1 MAGPRLPFEIDDA
14 IDDSLVTAHAGV
26 PLLIEAFRVSGAA
39 AELDRVVAIKQRARG
54 LTASQM
60 AESLFALW
68 VVGGERCE
76 DLAMLR
82 EDRALEALLGHGFP
96 APQTARDFL
105 DAFDQPAL
113 PLWQGERSQIRGEG
127 ERLQGLAQV
136 NQRLI
141 AFLQERRP
149 QTVATIDLDATILES
164 RKRQAERTWDGR
176 TGYHPMI
183 AVWAEQDIILVDE
196 FRAGNVPAHGD
207 HLRVLQ
213 RAAAVAQA
221 AGAKRLL
228 VRSDSAAYEQD
239 TLRWLD
245 DKKHGYAISADMS
258 QGLTAAIAALP
269 ATAWQDAG
277 DEADAVRHWAEVAYV
292 PTDRRANRDS
302 PPPPRYLVLRITK
315 KQGALFADGS
325 STRHYAVV
333 TNLPDPADG
342 CGLDLIRWQRGKAGT
357 VEHAHHVLTNE
368 LAAEALPAA
377 NFAANAAWFRLNVL
391 LYNLL
396 SAFKRTALPEDLHN
410 ARPKRLRFVLLDGIG
425 KVVRHARETL
435 LRFSQ
440 APRRQLADRARLAL
454 AIGPPALAPC
464 AA

>member
-1 MAGPRLPFEIDDA
+1 LFEGSRT
-14 IDDSLVTAHAGV
+14 DSV
-26 PLLIEAFRVSGAA
+26 P
-39 AELDRVVAIKQRARG
+39 
-54 LTASQM
+54 
-60 AESLFALW
+60 
-68 VVGGERCE
+68 
-76 DLAMLR
+76 
-82 EDRALEALLGHGFP
+82 P
-96 APQTARDFL
+96 
-105 DAFDQPAL
+105 
-113 PLWQGERSQIRGEG
+113 
-127 ERLQGLAQV
+127 
-136 NQRLI
+136 
-141 AFLQERRP
+141 
-149 QTVATIDLDATILES
+149 
-164 RKRQAERTWDGR
+164 
-176 TGYHPMI
+176 
-183 AVWAEQDIILVDE
+183 
-196 FRAGNVPAHGD
+196 HGD
-207 HLRVLQ
+207 HLRVLKQ
-213 RAAAVAQA
+213 AAAVAQA
-221 AGAKRLL
+221 AGATRLL

-239 TLRWLD
+239 TLRWLEGER
-245 DKKHGYAISADMS
+245 HGYAISADMS
-258 QGLTAAIAALP
+258 SGLADAIDALP
-269 ATAWQDAG
+269 ATAWHDAG
-277 DEADAVRHWAEVAYV
+277 EEAEAVRHWAEVTYV

-315 KQGALFADGS
+315 TQGALFADGGA
-325 STRHYAVV
+325 TRHYAVV

-440 APRRQLADRARLAL
+440 GPRRLLADRARIAL
-454 AIGPPALAPC
+454 AVGPPALAPR